1 MSTSPDQDPGRIGE
15 RRKRPLSSAVQ
26 TALERYFDDLDGHP
40 PGDLYGMVIGEVERP
55 LLAMTLQYTRG
66 NQTQAAELLGIN
78 RSTLRKKLQQYG
90 MD

>member
-1 MSTSPDQDPGRIGE
+1 MSLSPDEGLPRARE
-15 RRKRPLSSAVQ
+15 RRKQPLSSAVQ

-40 PGDLYGMVIGEVERP
+40 PGDLYEMVMSEVERP

-66 NQTQAAELLGIN
+66 NQTRAAELLGIN

-90 MD
+90 LD